1 MYGEVEG
8 DAPHEDQSEL
18 EPLHL
23 PGDGPAAPRGRPV
36 LTNTI
41 SYSGT
46 MENFLKFNVI
56 LFFKGQTQLPTSD
69 KSLRLAWIN
78 IFPSTQTERDEDLQF
93 CIPPSPPGWRGR
105 PREEGRDH

>member
-8 DAPHEDQSEL
+8 DAPHDDQPEL
-18 EPLHL
+18 ESLHL

-56 LFFKGQTQLPTSD
+56 LFFKGQTQLRMGDVGANHS
-69 KSLRLAWIN
+69 SLRAMQWKCYP
-78 IFPSTQTERDEDLQF
+78 IFFACR
-93 CIPPSPPGWRGR
+93 
-105 PREEGRDH
+105 

>member
-8 DAPHEDQSEL
+8 DAPHDDQPEL

-56 LFFKGQTQLPTSD
+56 LLYKQRTNRAPLLTGLD
-69 KSLRLAWIN
+69 NSL
-78 IFPSTQTERDEDLQF
+78 F
-93 CIPPSPPGWRGR
+93 CIPP
-105 PREEGRDH
+105 